1 MDLDVRAR
9 LSRFDLALGGS
20 RADVLIGATG
30 AWTLLRRGQRRLKFC
45 NIELH
50 VSVDISRELCSLRK
64 GDVLAVHEQEK
75 WRGRKE
81 QNARPH
87 DSRRH
92 YPSMAAAFTSFHRT
106 QGCLLPAHP
115 FHIVDIDLK
124 FASPRHS
131 PLPLSF

>member
-20 RADVLIGATG
+20 GADVLIGATG

-75 WRGRKE
+75 WRGRK
-81 QNARPH
+81 QQTAAPH
-87 DSRRH
+87 DARRH
-92 YPSMAAAFTSFHRT
+92 CPNIS
-106 QGCLLPAHP
+106 PA
-115 FHIVDIDLK
+115 
-124 FASPRHS
+124 
-131 PLPLSF
+131 